1 MIYLDH
7 NATTPLDARVREAML
22 PYLGAEPGN
31 PSSAHRFGRRARAA
45 LDRAREQVAALVGVQ
60 PRQVIFTSGG
70 TEANNLALF
79 GLAAMERPGCL
90 ALSPVEHPSVIEPA
104 RILENRD
111 WALDWLPV
119 DADGR
124 VDVASWEPAAETR
137 IVSMMWAN
145 NETGVVQPVAEL
157 AAKARAAG
165 ALVHSDAVQALGKL
179 PVDFGASGAH
189 LLTLSSHKI
198 NGPQGAGALIVDPAI
213 DLAPLQHGG
222 GQECGLRNGTENL
235 AGIVG
240 FGRAAE
246 LAGEER
252 ERRATTARA
261 LITRLVDGV
270 AGISGATL
278 FAATAERLPNTLL
291 FAIDGIDGE
300 ALLLALD
307 REGIAVSSGSACHSG
322 TGAPSHVLSAMG
334 VSDPVARGAIRIS
347 VGQGNRTDDIEALL
361 AALGRQV
368 TALRQLV
375 ATA

>member
-198 NGPQGAGALIVDPAI
+198 NGPQGAGALVVDPA
-213 DLAPLQHGG
+213 
-222 GQECGLRNGTENL
+222 
-235 AGIVG
+235 
-240 FGRAAE
+240 
-246 LAGEER
+246 
-252 ERRATTARA
+252 
-261 LITRLVDGV
+261 
-270 AGISGATL
+270 
-278 FAATAERLPNTLL
+278 
-291 FAIDGIDGE
+291 
-300 ALLLALD
+300 
-307 REGIAVSSGSACHSG
+307 
-322 TGAPSHVLSAMG
+322 
-334 VSDPVARGAIRIS
+334 
-347 VGQGNRTDDIEALL
+347 
-361 AALGRQV
+361 
-368 TALRQLV
+368 
-375 ATA
+375 

>member
-124 VDVASWEPAAETR
+124 VDVA
-137 IVSMMWAN
+137 
-145 NETGVVQPVAEL
+145 
-157 AAKARAAG
+157 
-165 ALVHSDAVQALGKL
+165 
-179 PVDFGASGAH
+179 
-189 LLTLSSHKI
+189 
-198 NGPQGAGALIVDPAI
+198 
-213 DLAPLQHGG
+213 GG
-222 GQECGLRNGTENL
+222 C
-235 AGIVG
+235 
-240 FGRAAE
+240 
-246 LAGEER
+246 
-252 ERRATTARA
+252 
-261 LITRLVDGV
+261 
-270 AGISGATL
+270 
-278 FAATAERLPNTLL
+278 
-291 FAIDGIDGE
+291 
-300 ALLLALD
+300 
-307 REGIAVSSGSACHSG
+307 
-322 TGAPSHVLSAMG
+322 
-334 VSDPVARGAIRIS
+334 
-347 VGQGNRTDDIEALL
+347 
-361 AALGRQV
+361 
-368 TALRQLV
+368 
-375 ATA
+375 